1 MDVLGTK
8 VSISL
13 KLIFLALVVII
24 LALTPEATYAC
35 LYVIILSI

>member
-8 VSISL
+8 DSISP

-24 LALTPEATYAC
+24 LALTPEVTYAC
-35 LYVIILSI
+35 LYVILSI